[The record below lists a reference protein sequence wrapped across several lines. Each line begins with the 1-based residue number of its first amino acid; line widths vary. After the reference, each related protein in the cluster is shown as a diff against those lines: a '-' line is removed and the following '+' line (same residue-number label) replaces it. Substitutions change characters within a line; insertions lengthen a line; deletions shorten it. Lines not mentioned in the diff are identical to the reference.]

1 LIGCGPYGDSF
12 ASLPGV
18 TIVEQYRWEDLPA
31 ILGKLDPD
39 IALLPSVVPETFSY
53 TLQELNELG
62 IPTLATNIGSFADRI
77 HDGINGF
84 LCPPTAEGI
93 ISRLRQ
99 IADDRSVLRPIH
111 QRLSNASSRSVC
123 QMIADYDA
131 LLPVPQVSSRA
142 YFSADS
148 RRTTTA
154 PQCGRAQLYWR
165 AVNETY
171 TEERST
177 SASFELKT
185 QKQVLGLHI
194 PERETEIV
202 ELRIDFAERPGLLL
216 LHSINLLDPNG
227 KSVWRCDRDRSGI
240 ETLMRSGIA
249 VLREQEMD
257 QGALLLLS
265 GGDPHFILP
274 IPSGGKSLLR
284 GGCLTYEFSWRTIE
298 EWRNTLLASDNS
310 TKLSADECDLLLA
323 EPSSSR
329 PERFDG
335 PAGNPEHATL
345 KNDLLASRAR
355 VVDLENSLSWRITSP
370 LRALGAL
377 GMKRQNSAAS
387 PTDNAERPDQR
398 SKKQL
403 GLG

>member
-1 LIGCGPYGDSF
+1 
-12 ASLPGV
+12 
-18 TIVEQYRWEDLPA
+18 
-31 ILGKLDPD
+31 
-39 IALLPSVVPETFSY
+39 
-53 TLQELNELG
+53 
-62 IPTLATNIGSFADRI
+62 
-77 HDGINGF
+77 
-84 LCPPTAEGI
+84 
-93 ISRLRQ
+93 
-99 IADDRSVLRPIH
+99 
-111 QRLSNASSRSVC
+111 
-123 QMIADYDA
+123 
-131 LLPVPQVSSRA
+131 
-142 YFSADS
+142 
-148 RRTTTA
+148 
-154 PQCGRAQLYWR
+154 
-165 AVNETY
+165 
-171 TEERST
+171 
-177 SASFELKT
+177 
-185 QKQVLGLHI
+185 
-194 PERETEIV
+194 
-202 ELRIDFAERPGLLL
+202 
-216 LHSINLLDPNG
+216 
-227 KSVWRCDRDRSGI
+227 
-240 ETLMRSGIA
+240 
-249 VLREQEMD
+249 MD